1 VGEASE
7 IARVVSSAAGLD
19 ARGRRVMY
27 VRSFVVGVAYEQRAV
42 ADQHR
47 LEGMQLL
54 VPGQLGAALAHLL
67 PIYVIAVE
75 VVAAA

>member
-1 VGEASE
+1 
-7 IARVVSSAAGLD
+7 
-19 ARGRRVMY
+19 MY
-27 VRSFVVGVAYEQRAV
+27 VRSFVVGVADEQRAV

-75 VVAAA
+75 VVAAE